1 MKLIAFDLEGPL
13 SPNDHAYELMSLTPQ
28 GQRLFELLS
37 RYDDQLTLE
46 GRTDYE
52 PGDTL
57 RLILPFLL
65 SHGRK
70 DKDIE
75 HLAHQARLTQ
85 GAGEL
90 ISHLQDTGWRV
101 LCITTSYEPYA
112 LSLTQRLGIL
122 PTDVASTPLSL
133 DHLRPRLRS
142 DDLDWLKQAEV
153 VLLALSEDEEMPM
166 KEKLDCFFWQ
176 QLPPPL
182 AAILD
187 EVRPTGG
194 WRKVEALKRLAPGT
208 PFSQV
213 VVVGDS
219 ITDSRILQAVDEA
232 GGLSIAF
239 NANEYALPYATLGLA
254 STSILDLAP
263 MLDAWAAQGRA
274 GVKAKVGPGQGDRAH
289 FHWLKEGEL
298 PLDQHFRFRRLLRA
312 QAAELG

>member
-13 SPNDHAYELMSLTPQ
+13 SPNDHAYELMSLAPQ

-37 RYDDQLTLE
+37 HYDDLLTLE
-46 GRTDYE
+46 SKPNYE

-65 SHGRK
+65 SHGRE
-70 DKDIE
+70 DKDME
-75 HLAHQARLTQ
+75 RLARQASLTP
-85 GAGEL
+85 GAEEL
-90 ISHLQDTGWRV
+90 ISHLQDAGWRV

-112 LSLTQRLGIL
+112 LSLTQRLGI
-122 PTDVASTPLSL
+122 PSTDVAPTPLSL
-133 DHLRPRLRS
+133 DRLRS
-142 DDLDWLKQAEV
+142 RLGSQDLHWLRQAEA
-153 VLLALSEDEEMPM
+153 VLLALSEDEEIPM

-176 QLPPPL
+176 QIPPSL

-219 ITDSRILQAVDEA
+219 ITDSRILQSVDED
-232 GGLSIAF
+232 GGLAIAF
-239 NANEYALPYATLGLA
+239 NANKYALPYATLGLA
-254 STSILDLAP
+254 SASILDLAP

-274 GVKAKVGPGQGDRAH
+274 GVKAKVKPGQGDRGH
-289 FHWLKEGEL
+289 FQWLKEGKL
-298 PLDQHFRFRRLLRA
+298 PLALHFRLRRLLRD